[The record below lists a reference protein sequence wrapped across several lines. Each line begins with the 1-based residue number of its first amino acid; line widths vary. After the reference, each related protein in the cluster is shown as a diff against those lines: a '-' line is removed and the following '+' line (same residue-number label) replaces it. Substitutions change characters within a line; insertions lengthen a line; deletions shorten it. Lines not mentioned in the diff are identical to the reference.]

1 MKIKELASEIG
12 LTSKQ
17 LIDRCNAAGL
27 PVQNS
32 VTKLRPDQVL
42 LVRSWFRRSAES
54 STLDEATRQS
64 PD

>member
-1 MKIKELASEIG
+1 MKIKELAREIG

-17 LIDRCNAAGL
+17 LIDRCSAEGL

-42 LVRSWFRRSAES
+42 LVRSWFQGGAES
-54 STLDEATRQS
+54 LAIDEATGQS